1 MKLNAEILNAIK
13 KENGVITT
21 AQVEAL
27 GFSRMT
33 LSLYVKAS
41 VLERVGRGIYAL
53 PDQARDDMFLLT
65 LNNPKIVFS
74 HDTAL
79 FLNGLANRTPF
90 VHSVSIPKNASLS
103 ATVRSQCVCYYVKP
117 ELHTLGRIERKTTFG
132 NTVACY
138 NVERTLCDMIKDRRR
153 VDEET
158 FLNAVK
164 SYAGYAEK
172 DLSLLAD
179 YAEKLNV
186 RSKIKKYLEVLL

>member
-1 MKLNAEILNAIK
+1 MELNAEILNAIR

-21 AQVEAL
+21 AQVETL

-33 LSLYVKAS
+33 LSLYVKAG
-41 VLERVGRGIYAL
+41 VLERVGRGVYAL
-53 PDQARDDMFLLT
+53 PDQARDDMLL
-65 LNNPKIVFS
+65 LALKNPKIIFS

-79 FLNGLANRTPF
+79 FLNGLSNRTPF

-103 ATVRSQCVCYYVKP
+103 AAVRSQCVCYYVKA
-117 ELHTLGRIERKTTFG
+117 ELHALGRIEQKTTFG
-132 NTVACY
+132 NTVSCY
-138 NVERTLCDMIKDRRR
+138 NVERTLCDMVKDRRR
-153 VDEET
+153 IDEET

-164 SYAGYAEK
+164 SYAGYTGK
-172 DLSLLAD
+172 NLSLLAD